1 MLKKL
6 TKKAMVVLSIVAIM
20 SIGIVSNAG
29 YYNNTFSFYM
39 QSAGGKASSG
49 TVRKDNTNTYAAIQ
63 FETYNNNS
71 SYYLWYRM
79 RSGTNDDAA
88 SDVAALSGTGLK
100 CPTYYSGYGQYNYPY
115 YFRIQTD
122 TSSGHAASV
131 SGTWKP

>member
-1 MLKKL
+1 
-6 TKKAMVVLSIVAIM
+6 
-20 SIGIVSNAG
+20 
-29 YYNNTFSFYM
+29 
-39 QSAGGKASSG
+39 
-49 TVRKDNTNTYAAIQ
+49 
-63 FETYNNNS
+63 
-71 SYYLWYRM
+71 M

-122 TSSGHAASV
+122 TSSGYAASV